1 LELSAGLSARCAS
14 LEMTRCSYLTKNFI
28 AWFTVLMS
36 DWIFVKLRV
45 TGILLALD
53 AAVLFL
59 LGTLLLVLPQHVL
72 FAFGFVDLPLGVTYV
87 IALWGCALLTMAI
100 GYWKAS
106 ADPVR
111 HLVWVQV
118 GIARGAL
125 EFAVGIVYLLRGI
138 VSFRQAGLGIIL
150 AGLFALAYLLFYPR
164 AQT

>member
-1 LELSAGLSARCAS
+1 MADSR
-14 LEMTRCSYLTKNFI
+14 
-28 AWFTVLMS
+28 
-36 DWIFVKLRV
+36 FVKLRV

-59 LGTLLLVLPQHVL
+59 LGALLLVLPRHVEV
-72 FAFGFVDLPLGVTYV
+72 AFGFIDLPLGVTYIV
-87 IALWGCALLTMAI
+87 ALLGCVLLTMAL

-125 EFAVGIVYLLRGI
+125 ECGMGLIYLARGI
-138 VSFRQAGLGIIL
+138 MSFRQAGVGIIL
-150 AGLFALAYLLFYPR
+150 SGLFALAYLMFYPR
-164 AQT
+164 SENE

>member
-1 LELSAGLSARCAS
+1 
-14 LEMTRCSYLTKNFI
+14 M
-28 AWFTVLMS
+28 
-36 DWIFVKLRV
+36 KLRV

-72 FAFGFVDLPLGVTYV
+72 FAFGFVDLPPGVTYI
-87 IALWGCALLTMAI
+87 IALWGCVLLTMAI

-125 EFAVGIVYLLRGI
+125 EFAVGVVYLLRDI

-150 AGLFALAYLLFYPR
+150 AGLFAAAYLIFYPR
-164 AQT
+164 AEKT

>member
-1 LELSAGLSARCAS
+1 
-14 LEMTRCSYLTKNFI
+14 
-28 AWFTVLMS
+28 MS
-36 DWIFVKLRV
+36 DSFFVKLRV

-72 FAFGFVDLPLGVTYV
+72 FAFGFVDQPIGVTYI
-87 IALWGCALLTMAI
+87 IALWGCAILTMAI

-111 HLVWVQV
+111 HLVWAQV

-125 EFAVGIVYLLRGI
+125 ECAVGIVYLLRGV
-138 VSFRQAGLGIIL
+138 VSFRQAGVGIIL
-150 AGLFALAYLLFYPR
+150 AGLFAAAYLIFYPR
-164 AQT
+164 AET

>member
-1 LELSAGLSARCAS
+1 MADSPS
-14 LEMTRCSYLTKNFI
+14 
-28 AWFTVLMS
+28 
-36 DWIFVKLRV
+36 VKLRV
-45 TGILLALD
+45 TGLLLALD

-72 FAFGFVDLPLGVTYV
+72 LAFGFADLPIGVTYI
-87 IALWGCALLTMAI
+87 IALWGCCLLTMAI

-111 HLVWVQV
+111 HLVWAQV

-125 EFAVGIVYLLRGI
+125 EFGVGIVYLLRGI
-138 VSFRQAGLGIIL
+138 VTFRQAGLGIIL

-164 AQT
+164 AET

>member
-1 LELSAGLSARCAS
+1 
-14 LEMTRCSYLTKNFI
+14 MTRFFPSPKNLI
-28 AWFTVLMS
+28 AWLTILVAES
-36 DWIFVKLRV
+36 SSVKLRV
-45 TGILLALD
+45 TGLLLALD

-59 LGTLLLVLPQHVL
+59 LGTLLLVIPQHVL
-72 FAFGFVDLPLGVTYV
+72 VAFGFVDLPIGVTYI
-87 IALWGCALLTMAI
+87 IAFWGCCLLTMAI

-125 EFAVGIVYLLRGI
+125 EFGVGIVYLLRGI
-138 VSFRQAGLGIIL
+138 VTFRQAGLGIIL

-164 AQT
+164 D

>member
-1 LELSAGLSARCAS
+1 
-14 LEMTRCSYLTKNFI
+14 M
-28 AWFTVLMS
+28 
-36 DWIFVKLRV
+36 KLRV

-72 FAFGFVDLPLGVTYV
+72 FAFGFVDLPLGVTYI
-87 IALWGCALLTMAI
+87 IALWGCVLLTMAI

-111 HLVWVQV
+111 HLVWAQV

-125 EFAVGIVYLLRGI
+125 ECAVGIVYLLRGI
-138 VSFRQAGLGIIL
+138 VSFRQAGVGIIL
-150 AGLFALAYLLFYPR
+150 AGLFAAAYLIFYPR
-164 AQT
+164 AEKT

>member
-1 LELSAGLSARCAS
+1 
-14 LEMTRCSYLTKNFI
+14 
-28 AWFTVLMS
+28 MS
-36 DWIFVKLRV
+36 HSSSVKLRV
-45 TGILLALD
+45 TGLLLALD

-59 LGTLLLVLPQHVL
+59 LGTLLLVIPQHVL
-72 FAFGFVDLPLGVTYV
+72 IAFGFVDLPIGVTYI
-87 IALWGCALLTMAI
+87 IAFWGCCLLTMAI

-125 EFAVGIVYLLRGI
+125 EFGVGLVYLLRGI
-138 VSFRQAGLGIIL
+138 VTFRQAGFGIIL

-164 AQT
+164 D